1 MKTSF
6 LSLFLFLICSSLYA
20 QISFFAENIL
30 LHNELDIQQY
40 IKNTEKDFQSKE
52 IDLSLT
58 YFKKSV
64 ASKHYT
70 FQILFKN
77 IPLLYASIKV
87 NTNLQDKLIS
97 IKKENIDMK
106 SLQNINIENELF
118 QWQKIKIN
126 QFANIQYPINNSI
139 LKIDTHQE
147 TPEIICEIN
156 CFQKTYD
163 YTYIVNKEGEILKEW
178 NNSRYVNIDTIIHAR
193 VFNPDPI
200 TTLGV
205 NYGAPYID
213 DNDNNLAWFAPAYSL
228 VDFTATYE
236 TASNTFFLE
245 NSLVKIEDFQSPTA
259 APATNTNPN
268 FYFDRS
274 ESGFEDVNTM
284 YHITKFHNYI
294 SSIGYDSLMNE
305 VITIDTHGM
314 LGADNSMFNRNGGSP
329 TLNFGTGGV
338 DDAEDAD
345 VIIHEYSHALSWRA
359 NNSSNFSTQRSG
371 LDEGLADY
379 FATSYSRA
387 INPYH
392 WDSMF
397 TWDGHNEYWGGRTAS
412 TSAVF
417 PNASGIYEYGEI
429 WNAAMSSI
437 WTDLG
442 QIVTDKLMFESMHF
456 FTDNTTLPEAALYV
470 LQSDTVLFNGLHSN
484 TICNHFKNKN
494 LLDANCN
501 PVKTIDIEKTTDDI
515 IVKNT
520 FGFAKQNE
528 NLEINF
534 LQNENGSICL
544 YNIIGQK
551 IFEQKFENKNK
562 IYLNPNEIL
571 NGDYILKIQT
581 TKKIKVIKINK

>member
-139 LKIDTHQE
+139 LKIDTYQE

>member
-6 LSLFLFLICSSLYA
+6 LTLFLFLICSSLNA
-20 QISFFAENIL
+20 QIIFPTENIL

-40 IKNTEKDFQSKE
+40 IKNTEKEFQSNE
-52 IDLSLT
+52 INFSLT

-97 IKKENIDMK
+97 IKKENINIK
-106 SLQNINIENELF
+106 YLQNINIENELF
-118 QWQKIKIN
+118 QWQKININ
-126 QFANIQYPINNSI
+126 QYANIQYPINNSI

-236 TASNTFFLE
+236 TASNTFSLE

-314 LGADNSMFNRNGGSP
+314 LGADNSMFNRNGGNP

-345 VIIHEYSHALSWRA
+345 VIIHEYSHALSWKA
-359 NNSSNFSTQRSG
+359 NNNSNFSTQRSG

-442 QIVTDKLMFESMHF
+442 QIVTDKLMFECMHF

-470 LQSDTVLFNGLHSN
+470 LQSDTALFNGLHSN

-501 PVKTIDIEKTTDDI
+501 PVKTIDIEKSTDDI

-571 NGDYILKIQT
+571 KGDYILKIQT
-581 TKKIKVIKINK
+581 SKKIKVIKINK